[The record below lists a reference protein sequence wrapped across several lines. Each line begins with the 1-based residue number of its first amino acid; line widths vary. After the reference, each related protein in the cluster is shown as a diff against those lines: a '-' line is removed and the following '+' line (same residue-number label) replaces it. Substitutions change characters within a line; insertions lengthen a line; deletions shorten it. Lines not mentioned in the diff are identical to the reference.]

1 MNLLR
6 EKQRA
11 RGHHCPQFGGGG
23 GSSSSSTSTTTY
35 NSDKRLAVGDGGA
48 GISGDNSS
56 ITITDGGIVSRALD
70 TVDVANATNGDSF
83 AKLLEASTK
92 LFDRGESLIGQTQKS
107 VADAYAAAN
116 DNKAQT
122 IDNRTIIVLAVAAAA
137 AYAYTQGKK

>member
-1 MNLLR
+1 MNLLH
-6 EKQRA
+6 EKARA

-23 GSSSSSTSTTTY
+23 GSSSSSNQTTTV
-35 NSDKRLAVGDGGA
+35 NTDKRLAVGDGGA

-56 ITITDGGIVSRALD
+56 IVITDGGIVSRALD
-70 TVDVANATNGDSF
+70 TVDIANATNGDSF
-83 AKLLEASTK
+83 QKLLDASK
-92 LFDRGESLIGQTQKS
+92 DLFDRGEGLIGQTQKS